1 MAKSPVMKL
10 KSELQG
16 LSRKELEKHR
26 THVEQALEKLDSR
39 KIDDARAAL
48 EKHAKELGVTL
59 SEVVEGA
66 SGKPRRKK
74 AATTKTK
81 AKAKAKFRNPDD
93 ASQTWTGRGRQPAWY
108 KSRVEAGEDPASMA
122 I

>member
-10 KSELQG
+10 KKDLQG

-26 THVEQALEKLDSR
+26 AHVDQALEKLDSR
-39 KIDDARAAL
+39 KIEDARAAL

-74 AATTKTK
+74 AATTRT
-81 AKAKAKFRNPDD
+81 KAKAKFRNPDD
-93 ASQTWTGRGRQPAWY
+93 PSQTWTGRGRQPAWY
-108 KSRVEAGEDPASMA
+108 KARVEAGEDPSSMA